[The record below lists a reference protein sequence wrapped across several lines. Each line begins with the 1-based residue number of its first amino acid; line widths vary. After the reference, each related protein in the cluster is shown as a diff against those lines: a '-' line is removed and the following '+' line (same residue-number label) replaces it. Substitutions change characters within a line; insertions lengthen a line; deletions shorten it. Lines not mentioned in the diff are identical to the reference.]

1 MAKCPACARDVATPF
16 FLRVDAW
23 RWLTCPHCAA
33 RVERKNSRWVV
44 ALTSFWLALIPLG
57 TLGHKYAIFAEAA
70 MVAIFAL
77 ILMQFLRPQLQLR
90 KSLPKPEITLKLEG
104 PSN

>member
-1 MAKCPACARDVATPF
+1 
-16 FLRVDAW
+16 
-23 RWLTCPHCAA
+23 
-33 RVERKNSRWVV
+33 VERKNSRWIV
-44 ALTSFWLALIPLG
+44 ALASFWLALIPLG

-77 ILMQFLRPQLQLR
+77 ILQEFLRPQLQLR
-90 KSLPKPEITLKLEG
+90 KPLPKPEITLKLQG